1 MDQDGGAFSIVLLA
15 AVVPPPADEAPGDDD
30 HDDGDLIDGD
40 HSLTGEHET
49 NFVDPFKLEATLCLC
64 QVTGLSEISYFLRNQ
79 CHQIL
84 QAL

>member
-1 MDQDGGAFSIVLLA
+1 MIYALLRGEKLSQKL
-15 AVVPPPADEAPGDDD
+15 DRRRKNDKYQAPGDNDQD
-30 HDDGDLIDGD
+30 DGD
-40 HSLTGEHET
+40 HSPIGEHET

-79 CHQIL
+79 RHQIL